1 MNHCYKQ
8 TFKFGCPKLIRA
20 TSSSSAVPPV
30 NVQFSASFYNTG
42 EGSPTVAVCVNA
54 GPLSGRVIQVT
65 VTATPGTAQG

>member
-1 MNHCYKQ
+1 MQQADLQIQLLKINKV
-8 TFKFGCPKLIRA
+8 

-42 EGSPTVAVCVNA
+42 EGSFTVPVCVNA

-65 VTATPGTAQG
+65 VTATPVTAQG